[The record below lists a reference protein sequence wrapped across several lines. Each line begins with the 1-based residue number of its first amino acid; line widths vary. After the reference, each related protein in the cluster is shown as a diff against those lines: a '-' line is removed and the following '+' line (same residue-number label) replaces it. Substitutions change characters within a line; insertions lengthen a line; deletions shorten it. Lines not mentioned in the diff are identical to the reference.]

1 MQSNLSCKQ
10 ENVVF
15 SERNLSH
22 FNIGIDMSMRI
33 FNGRLKSKKMGKDV
47 EKKNIIFSESYVIG
61 DKF

>member
-47 EKKNIIFSESYVIG
+47 EKKILSSQSHM
-61 DKF
+61 